1 MTSSPS
7 ARTSAWTLVTLCAV
21 LGLDGMD
28 VASMGPAL
36 PQIQADL
43 GMSAT
48 SLQWVVSAYVIGY
61 GGFVLLGGRLA
72 DLFPRRRLLLGSLL
86 IFSVASLV
94 GAVAD
99 DGTILIIARL
109 AKGIAA
115 AFSAPAALAI
125 LLNIYTEPAE
135 RNRALGAFVSTGA
148 VGFTSGLVLGGALA
162 GADWRLT
169 LVLPTILALGIAA
182 SAVRAVPRDVPAT
195 GPRAKVDLVGAALVT
210 AGLLALVYGVSNAA
224 AAGWGDWQTV
234 TALVGSVVLL
244 GGFVAVESVRK
255 APLVPL
261 GIFGRPWLASANLA
275 AVLFQGSY
283 VAFQFIATLYMQ
295 DELGWTPL
303 QAGLVFAPGGVSVI
317 LFASRWSGVVTRV
330 GPWLVAA
337 GGLTVQVGAYLWFA
351 LALGSVDP
359 VVLMLTTQVAL
370 GLGYAATYPSLNI
383 GAVAN
388 ALEDDRGLAGG
399 MFIAATQIGSGVVL
413 AVAASVFAAN
423 GDGGLSGH
431 QAGAWVVFAAI
442 AGAAAI
448 ALGAAARRT
457 AGAPATAARAA
468 AALDA

>member
-86 IFSVASLV
+86 IFSVASLI

-182 SAVRAVPRDVPAT
+182 SAVRVVPRDVPAT

-210 AGLLALVYGVSNAA
+210 TGLLALV
-224 AAGWGDWQTV
+224 
-234 TALVGSVVLL
+234 
-244 GGFVAVESVRK
+244 
-255 APLVPL
+255 
-261 GIFGRPWLASANLA
+261 SA
-275 AVLFQGSY
+275 
-283 VAFQFIATLYMQ
+283 
-295 DELGWTPL
+295 
-303 QAGLVFAPGGVSVI
+303 
-317 LFASRWSGVVTRV
+317 
-330 GPWLVAA
+330 
-337 GGLTVQVGAYLWFA
+337 
-351 LALGSVDP
+351 
-359 VVLMLTTQVAL
+359 
-370 GLGYAATYPSLNI
+370 
-383 GAVAN
+383 
-388 ALEDDRGLAGG
+388 
-399 MFIAATQIGSGVVL
+399 
-413 AVAASVFAAN
+413 
-423 GDGGLSGH
+423 
-431 QAGAWVVFAAI
+431 
-442 AGAAAI
+442 
-448 ALGAAARRT
+448 
-457 AGAPATAARAA
+457 
-468 AALDA
+468 